1 MNFKKLFNDIVS
13 GIVANLAISVILAIG
28 VALSPFIGPKTL
40 IIASVV
46 AIGVGVVKKCWS
58 NTVHFK
64 WWYTYR
70 KNVHTFEICSKNKIK
85 QTEKIYLAKRNR
97 NFNSKITSEFIW
109 DDVKVE
115 KLEFECQE
123 KVVVA
128 CTTID
133 NLGNQVDYRDENINF
148 PDKFI
153 GSAKYIVEFPFNNC
167 ADVSFSAEMEYDQN
181 TAPEFFVDIER
192 PVKNLIIEVK
202 VFNGVQINNVKKK
215 ITPLYGEYNANS
227 KRIKGVLIDSHDEI
241 DCKVYTFK
249 IRKPLLLHRYTI
261 CWEWIQR

>member
-1 MNFKKLFNDIVS
+1 MNFKKFFNDIMA
-13 GIVANLAISVILAIG
+13 GIVANLAVSVILAIG

-46 AIGVGVVKKCWS
+46 AIGVGVIKMCWS
-58 NTVHFK
+58 NTAHFK

-70 KNVHTFEICSKNKIK
+70 KNVHTFEICFNNKIK

-97 NFNSKITSEFIW
+97 NFNSKIASEFIW
-109 DDVKVE
+109 DDVKVKE
-115 KLEFECQE
+115 LEFECQE
-123 KVVVA
+123 QAVVT

-133 NLGNQVDYRDENINF
+133 IEGNQVEYKNKNINF

-153 GSAKYIVEFPFNNC
+153 GSAKYVVEFPFNNC
-167 ADVSFSAEMEYDQN
+167 ADVSFLAKMDYDQN

-192 PVKNLIIEVK
+192 PVKDLIIEVK
-202 VFNGVQINNVKKK
+202 VHRGVQINNVKKK

-227 KRIKGVLIDSHDEI
+227 KKIKGVLIDSHDEI